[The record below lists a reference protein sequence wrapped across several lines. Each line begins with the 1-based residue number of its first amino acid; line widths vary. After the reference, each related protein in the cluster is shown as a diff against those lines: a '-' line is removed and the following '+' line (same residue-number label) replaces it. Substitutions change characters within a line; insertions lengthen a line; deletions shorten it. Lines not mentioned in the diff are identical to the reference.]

1 MIWPKNSTK
10 KQLTTDAKYTHLDIY
25 SNALN
30 NMIKD
35 WLPDFLNSPH

>member
-10 KQLTTDAKYTHLDIY
+10 NRKLPTHLDIY